1 VCGGGKQA
9 EQTALSRSSRL
20 IASAQHSK
28 RPPQSRQRKRNLTIR
43 LIPVPLLLGTV
54 AFIAQKRR
62 DKQVPNLK
70 PQGLRLR
77 LIGMTLAGS

>member
-1 VCGGGKQA
+1 VRRRETGGADGVA
-9 EQTALSRSSRL
+9 PLVAAHRFCPAFETA
-20 IASAQHSK
+20 AAH
-28 RPPQSRQRKRNLTIR
+28 RKRNLTIR
-43 LIPVPLLLGTV
+43 FIPVPLLLGTV
-54 AFIAQKRR
+54 AFITQKRR